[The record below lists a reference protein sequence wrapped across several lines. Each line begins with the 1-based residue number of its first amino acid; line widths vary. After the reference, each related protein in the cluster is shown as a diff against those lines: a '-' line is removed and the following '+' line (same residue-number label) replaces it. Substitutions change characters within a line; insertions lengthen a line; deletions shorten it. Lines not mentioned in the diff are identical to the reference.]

1 MCVCVYHNPCVSLF
15 SFCHSLI
22 FFCLFPPCPVPPPPI
37 SIRKD
42 GNDNWRRLGGFDRL
56 LRLVSW
62 WGEPRNH
69 RPMPGR
75 GSQIATGRIFV
86 GTQQKKKSTQVCAG
100 EPHPAKTWR
109 FKTWG
114 CKNYYWLMLLCH
126 SLQYYCTGLPTS
138 YLRMLQTW
146 TREKNAQYCFF
157 FFPLAR
163 ANKPDGWITGVVFLV
178 MGNGRTNKGCV
189 YVVFDEHNRMEQ
201 GEKQRIHSY
210 QWRNTCPSEIPIC

>member
-1 MCVCVYHNPCVSLF
+1 MTIDDDSEVLIGYFASSHGEANQGTIVQCPGAVPRSPRVGSL
-15 SFCHSLI
+15 
-22 FFCLFPPCPVPPPPI
+22 
-37 SIRKD
+37 
-42 GNDNWRRLGGFDRL
+42 
-56 LRLVSW
+56 
-62 WGEPRNH
+62 WGP
-69 RPMPGR
+69 
-75 GSQIATGRIFV
+75 S
-86 GTQQKKKSTQVCAG
+86 KKKSTQVCAG

-210 QWRNTCPSEIPIC
+210 QWRNTCSSEIPIC

>member
-1 MCVCVYHNPCVSLF
+1 MGMTIDDDSEV
-15 SFCHSLI
+15 LI
-22 FFCLFPPCPVPPPPI
+22 GYFASSHGEANQGTIVQCPGAVPR
-37 SIRKD
+37 S
-42 GNDNWRRLGGFDRL
+42 
-56 LRLVSW
+56 
-62 WGEPRNH
+62 PR
-69 RPMPGR
+69 
-75 GSQIATGRIFV
+75 
-86 GTQQKKKSTQVCAG
+86 
-100 EPHPAKTWR
+100 
-109 FKTWG
+109 
-114 CKNYYWLMLLCH
+114 
-126 SLQYYCTGLPTS
+126 YYCTGLPTS

-210 QWRNTCPSEIPIC
+210 QWRNTCSSEIPIC